1 MKNQLLEVVK
11 NMAINN
17 INKNLVTEL
26 DKDIEGC
33 EKVIKNEQD
42 TIKKYEGEITYLRD
56 KIINLRRDLN
66 RKIRARALYLGVEL
80 PPESKSKK
88 YVYPKKKKEEKESE
102 IEVTVVDEEKM
113 VSKEEV
119 QDENES

>member
-1 MKNQLLEVVK
+1 
-11 NMAINN
+11 MAINN